1 MSIPKITNSIL
12 KNNLSECSEENII
25 KALEDLFDPNIDD
38 ILKSSFLTTIN
49 FANGN
54 DYSLLISYLT
64 KVLKNISDQCPLDFP
79 IYDIVGTGGDKKNT
93 YNISTPAS
101 IICAGSGIKM
111 CKHGNRSSTS
121 NSGSADVLEKLGA
134 NINLNSR
141 QIQEVMENNNFC
153 FVFAPQFYKKMK
165 HIMPVRR
172 TFGIKTIFNFIGPL
186 INPTNPTGL
195 LIGVSNTDKADII
208 ARTLAVNPETNV
220 MLVHSNGI
228 DKISPYQKTK
238 FWKIKDHIIEKGT
251 IKPSEFGFRE
261 SNSENY
267 FKGGT
272 NAMSNAQT
280 ILEILMNIEQG
291 PIKDFILVHSAT
303 LAVLANLVSTP
314 EEGMAIMRES
324 IESGKAL
331 EQLNNYVRMSN
342 KYSKINFLDR
352 IISRR
357 KLELNIKMKMNRIQ
371 TFDFLDTETRPMNCY
386 EILKNNSIN
395 IIGEIKRS
403 SPSEGNINSDIN
415 INEVVTDY
423 INGSVTGISIL
434 TENVWFGGSLKDIK
448 SVRNQIENIP
458 NRPFILRKDFI
469 FSRYQVFEAYIA
481 GADTLLL
488 IASLEKHMIEY
499 ETSLKDLILF
509 SQHLGMEPIVEIYD
523 IDELEQSINANAKII
538 GINNRNL
545 KTFQVNLKV
554 SENIMKYVHS
564 NSERFQ
570 DIVFIS
576 LSGISC
582 NKNIHRLKKYNINNF
597 LIGTSLMRANNKTQF
612 LKKLVESPEIEP
624 KMVKICGITRRNELI
639 ATLSEGVDM
648 IGIMFYK
655 KSRRYIG
662 SNKKAKEFVEI
673 IKKNNCRA
681 VGVFVKQDFEE
692 IKNTILETGINLIQ
706 LYGYTDYSII
716 EQLKELCLVE
726 VIWVISVRN
735 YNELCNVKYPNDC
748 YAICIDKKKG
758 NNLGGTGESL
768 NWDKINF
775 NLFPNETK
783 IMIAGGITPEN
794 VHLLK
799 DNEYIHG
806 IDMSTGVES
815 KCGDNIIK
823 DNLKVRKICRIIKN
837 KLPSYFGQFGGQFTA
852 EIIMPALLELE
863 ESYLKTH
870 DKEDFKNLLKKYNK
884 YAGRESLLYKAEN
897 LTEFV
902 RKMADDGKGATI
914 WLKREDMN
922 HTGSHKINNSIG
934 QAVLAKYLGKKKIIA
949 ETGAGQHGASVATVC
964 ALLGLDGKVYMGEK
978 DVNRQKLNVFKMR
991 ALGTEVHPVTTG
1003 SKTLNSAVNAALRE
1017 WSSCSSDT
1025 HYLIGS
1031 AVGPHPYPTI
1041 VRDFQSIIG
1050 KEAKKQFAKQH
1061 GGLPDVVMACVGG
1074 GSNSLGLF
1082 DAFVNTSAEII
1093 GCEAAGCASLKN
1105 GTIGYL
1111 HGSKSLILQKKG
1123 GNIEETHSI
1132 SAGLDYSG
1140 VSPILAFLIDNGR
1153 MEVKAVNDDESLQ
1166 GFDILCKTEG
1176 IIPALESSHVVYQA
1190 IQEAMK
1196 RSKYQNIIVCL
1207 SGRGEKDIEQI
1218 NEHMNLV

>member
-12 KNNLSECSEENII
+12 KNNLSECSEKNII

-172 TFGIKTIFNFIGPL
+172 TVGIKTIFNFIGPL

-195 LIGVSNTDKADII
+195 LIGVSDTNKADII

-228 DKISPYQKTK
+228 DKISPYQKSK
-238 FWKIKDHIIEKGT
+238 YWKIKDHIIEKGT

-272 NAMSNAQT
+272 DAMLNAQT
-280 ILEILMNIEQG
+280 ILEILMNIKQG
-291 PIKDFILVHSAT
+291 PIKDFILVHSAS

-314 EEGMAIMRES
+314 EEGMAMMRES

-357 KLELNIKMKMNRIQ
+357 KLELNIKIKLNRIQ
-371 TFDFLDTETRPMNCY
+371 TFLDTQTRPMNCY

-434 TENVWFGGSLKDIK
+434 TENVWFGGSLTDIK

-576 LSGISC
+576 LSGISI
-582 NKNIHRLKKYNINNF
+582 KNINRLKKYNINNF

-648 IGIMFYK
+648 LGIMFYK

-692 IKNTILETGINLIQ
+692 IKKTILETGIDLVQ
-706 LYGYTDYSII
+706 LYGYTDFSII
-716 EQLKELCLVE
+716 EQLKELCSVE
-726 VIWVISVRN
+726 VILVISVRN
-735 YNELCNVKYPNDC
+735 YDELCNVKYPNDC

-768 NWDKINF
+768 NWNKINF
-775 NLFPNETK
+775 NLFPSGTK

-806 IDMSTGVES
+806 IDVSTGVES
-815 KCGDNIIK
+815 QCGNHIIK

-837 KLPSYFGQFGGQFTA
+837 KLPSYFGNYGGCFSP
-852 EIIMPALLELE
+852 EILIPSLLELE
-863 ESYLKTH
+863 KSYLETH

-897 LTEFV
+897 LTEYV
-902 RKMADDGKGATI
+902 RKIANDGKGATI

-922 HTGSHKINNSIG
+922 HSGSHKITNSLG
-934 QAVLAKYLGKKKIIA
+934 QALLAKYLGKKKIIA
-949 ETGAGQHGASVATVC
+949 ETGAGMAGASVATVC
-964 ALLGLDGKVYMGEK
+964 ALLGLDGKVFMGEI
-978 DVNRQKLNVFKMR
+978 DVGRQKLNVFKMR
-991 ALGTEVHPVTTG
+991 ALGTEVHSVTTG
-1003 SKTLNSAVNAALRE
+1003 SRTLNSAVNAALRA
-1017 WSSCSSDT
+1017 WSSTSTDT

-1031 AVGPHPYPTI
+1031 AVGPAPFPTI

-1050 KEAKKQFAKQH
+1050 REAKKQFAKQH
-1061 GGLPDVVMACVGG
+1061 GGLPDVVMACIGG

-1082 DAFVNTSAEII
+1082 DAFINSDVEII
-1093 GCEAAGCASLKN
+1093 GTEAEGCASLKD

-1111 HGSKSLILQKKG
+1111 HGSRSLILQTNG

-1132 SAGLDYSG
+1132 SPGLDYPG

-1153 MEVKAVNDDESLQ
+1153 MEVKAVNDEQALQ

-1176 IIPALESSHVVYQA
+1176 IIPALESSHVVYEA
-1190 IQEAMK
+1190 IQEAINRPRK
-1196 RSKYQNIIVCL
+1196 QNIIVCL
-1207 SGRGEKDIEQI
+1207 SGRGDKDIEQI
-1218 NEHMNLV
+1218 NEHMKLV